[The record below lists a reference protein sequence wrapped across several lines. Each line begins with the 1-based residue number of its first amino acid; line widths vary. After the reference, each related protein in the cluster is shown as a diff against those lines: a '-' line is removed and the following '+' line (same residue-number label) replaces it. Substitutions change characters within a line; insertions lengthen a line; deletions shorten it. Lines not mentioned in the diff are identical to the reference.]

1 MRERTAERWWDVW
14 IAILAMGVV
23 IMVSGRLWVTEWT
36 GDLYIIVYLT
46 FLAGLTGLGLGFSQF
61 SPLSSALISTY
72 YGLFSI
78 GWLLGTTISNE
89 IPWQERILNHVGWRL
104 RLSIEQFNAGQAVTD
119 PILFLTIMAILLW
132 IMSSTATFILVRQGS
147 VWPILIPLGITLL
160 VISHYDQELA
170 RNTRFLMTFVFFS
183 LIIVGRMNFLR
194 QRKKWRQEGIQT
206 TPETHADLTRTLIIL
221 ALVLVIL
228 AWIIPITP
236 QQMTRYTQWWQ
247 RITAPYDRF
256 RERFADILVL
266 ESASESAV
274 TSFFGETLGLGSGTP
289 INEEVVFTVQVDT
302 PPPAGYRNYWFTR
315 SYDLYEDS
323 VWSSTPGLT
332 RTLRF
337 PENFAITFPNW
348 EGEQP
353 ASYTF
358 TSQASQLANLY
369 ATGAPTWIS
378 RPVETLTQTLT
389 TTGEGQEPTEDLV
402 ALLADPELFFSESY
416 QVETLVSAPTA
427 SDLRGTS
434 TDYPAWLGRYLQL
447 PDDFSPRVASLAENI
462 TSSGDHPYDKAM
474 DITRYLRINIE
485 YARTIPPIPAG
496 ADPMEWF
503 LFDEQ
508 TGFCNYY
515 ATAQVLMLRSLGIP
529 TRFVVGYAQG
539 DFDQLSRTY
548 TVRKQDSHA
557 WPEVYFIGY
566 GWMPFEPTVDQPALI
581 RPVGIAKTDQDN
593 LLPER
598 DDIPLMDD
606 EFDDP
611 LAGLDDMSMDDQG
624 DLIADSEQIPRRFE
638 GSLIIW
644 IMLGIALFVLLAG
657 IFVLQRPE
665 LFKINIDPLPVL
677 IKRLLEKHGQP
688 VPNWLRRWSDLA
700 SMSAAERAYRLLCRS
715 IKIMGHPLNPSHT
728 PSERA
733 RVLTKLIPQAYQPAL
748 VIVSEYHLDKFSTHY
763 INEVSARA
771 AGRRVLG
778 LALET
783 RLKRLFEFGRK
794 KTSSPDN
801 QSLL

>member
-1 MRERTAERWWDVW
+1 MTVKMKELTAERWWDVW

-36 GDLYIIVYLT
+36 ADLYIIVYLT
-46 FLAGLTGLGLGFSQF
+46 FFAGLTGLGLGFSQF
-61 SPLSSALISTY
+61 SPLSSALISAY

-78 GWLLGTTISNE
+78 GWLLGTTIFNE
-89 IPWQERILNHVGWRL
+89 IPWRERILNHVGWRL

-147 VWPILIPLGITLL
+147 VWPVLVPLGITLL

-170 RNTRFLMTFVFFS
+170 RNTRFLMTFIFFT
-183 LIIVGRMNFLR
+183 LVIVGRMNFLH

-206 TPETHADLTRTLIIL
+206 TPETHADLTRILIII

-247 RITAPYDRF
+247 RITEPWDRF
-256 RERFADILVL
+256 RESFADILVL
-266 ESASESAV
+266 ETATETTV

-289 INEEVVFTVQVDT
+289 ISEEIVFTVQVDT
-302 PPPAGYRNYWFTR
+302 SPPAGYRNYWFTR
-315 SYDLYEDS
+315 SYDLYEGS
-323 VWSSTPGLT
+323 VWSSAPGLT

-337 PENFAITFPNW
+337 PEDFSIPYPLW

-358 TSQASQLANLY
+358 TSQASRLANLY
-369 ATGAPTWIS
+369 ATGAPTWVS
-378 RPVETLTQTLT
+378 RPVETITQTLS
-389 TTGEGQEPTEDLV
+389 TTGEDQELTEDLV
-402 ALLADPELFFSESY
+402 ALLANPELFFSETY
-416 QVETLVSAPTA
+416 QVETLVSVPTA

-434 TDYPAWLGRYLQL
+434 IDYPTWLDRYLQL
-447 PDDFSPRVASLAENI
+447 PDDFSPRVASLASSI
-462 TSSGDHPYDKAM
+462 TNSEDHPYDKAM
-474 DITRYLRINIE
+474 DITRYLRINIQ
-485 YARTIPPIPAG
+485 YARTIPPVPAN
-496 ADPMEWF
+496 ADPIEWF

-539 DFDQLSRTY
+539 DYEQQTRTY

-557 WPEVYFIGY
+557 WPEVYFIDY

-581 RPVGIAKTDQDN
+581 RPVGIDRTDQDN

-598 DDIPLMDD
+598 EDW
-606 EFDDP
+606 
-611 LAGLDDMSMDDQG
+611 LDDMSLDDQG
-624 DLIADSEQIPRRFE
+624 ELEAESEQILRRFE
-638 GSLIIW
+638 GSLIVW
-644 IMLGIALFVLLAG
+644 VMLGAVLFVLLAG
-657 IFVLQRPE
+657 TFVMQRPE
-665 LFKINIDPLPVL
+665 LFKIDIDPLPVL
-677 IKRLLEKHGQP
+677 IKRLLEKHGRR

-700 SMSAAERAYRLLCRS
+700 SMSAAERAYRHLCRS
-715 IKIMGHPLNPSHT
+715 IKIMGQPLNPSHT

-748 VIVSEYHLDKFSTHY
+748 EIVSEYNLDKFSTHY